1 MPPKQKRKSIFNIG
15 FRLLSQ
21 SMRDTEPKYARHDQF
36 SISNST
42 KRMPPRQ
49 RRFSIINIEF
59 WRKKRETSPRNII
72 STSADWDEDTSERGE
87 GWKILKIELF
97 WERWEVPRIESENQ
111 NKKQHSTEPKYASET
126 EILVSNSLSPDFSE
140 WKARSYAEP

>member
-1 MPPKQKRKSIFNIG
+1 MKI
-15 FRLLSQ
+15 
-21 SMRDTEPKYARHDQF
+21 H
-36 SISNST
+36 
-42 KRMPPRQ
+42 PREEKVE
-49 RRFSIINIEF
+49 RF
-59 WRKKRETSPRNII
+59 
-72 STSADWDEDTSERGE
+72 
-87 GWKILKIELF
+87 KIELF